1 MKILALGF
9 PGLLREGAER
19 LGGNLELHPVDVLG
33 LDIDR
38 EGTARL
44 DVRVAAVIAGLSS
57 TTGQLACSAHSV
69 SIQLLGNTGESIMD
83 EQEWQVPYGGLLVL
97 KVRILI

>member
-1 MKILALGF
+1 MF
-9 PGLLREGAER
+9 
-19 LGGNLELHPVDVLG
+19 G

-38 EGTARL
+38 KRTTRL
-44 DVRVAAVIAGLSS
+44 NVRVAAVVAGLGS
-57 TTGQLACSAHSV
+57 TTGQLACSAHSAL
-69 SIQLLGNTGESIMD
+69 IQLLGNTGESIMD